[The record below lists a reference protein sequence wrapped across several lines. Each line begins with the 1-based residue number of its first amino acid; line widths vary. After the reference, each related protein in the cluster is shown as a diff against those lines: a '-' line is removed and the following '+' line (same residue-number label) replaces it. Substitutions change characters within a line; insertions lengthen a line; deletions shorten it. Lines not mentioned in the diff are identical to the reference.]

1 MTSFLP
7 SEGQVWLRVDP
18 FSDVHLDPARDPP
31 ERYQALF
38 ELLGEFW
45 GRLEMVR
52 ASSGEDTILEQ
63 LVQHVQGQLIAY
75 TLVLSVRMN
84 MIEASE
90 RE

>member
-1 MTSFLP
+1 M
-7 SEGQVWLRVDP
+7 DP

-45 GRLEMVR
+45 GRVEVVR
-52 ASSGEDTILEQ
+52 ASFADDTILEQ
-63 LVQHVQGQLIAY
+63 LARHVQNQLVAGAV
-75 TLVLSVRMN
+75 VLTIKMN
-84 MIEASE
+84 MIRASE